1 VESAKGDAERHGP
14 EMPAVIRRL
23 CSKPSIIAGEDPT
36 AYAQLMD
43 LISAEVEP
51 TNVAEWLLTKDIAD
65 AEWELMRLNGFKAG
79 MINQRMRWSLQKHI
93 DQITSAKNLPSGQQL
108 MHGLV
113 SGDSNAH
120 QQVEKLFGEYKLILQ
135 DLAALAFENNIAA
148 QMQTDALA
156 RAAAS
161 RRGSAYAELERL
173 RAKKPPRHVGDA
185 PPLQPGESP
194 LADADGNVTSA
205 PAAPPKDAVGGNG
218 NGHDSNGGPASTS

>member
-23 CSKPSIIAGEDPT
+23 CSKPPIIAGEDLT

-113 SGDSNAH
+113 SGDSNAQ

-148 QMQTDALA
+148 QVQTDALA
-156 RAAAS
+156 RAATS
-161 RRGSAYAELERL
+161 RRGSAYAQLERL
-173 RAKKPPRHVGDA
+173 RAKKPARHLANA
-185 PPLQPGESP
+185 PSLQPSERPHPADHSSMATVGAASP
-194 LADADGNVTSA
+194 KDGVDGNG
-205 PAAPPKDAVGGNG
+205 D
-218 NGHDSNGGPASTS
+218 GHDSNGGPASTS